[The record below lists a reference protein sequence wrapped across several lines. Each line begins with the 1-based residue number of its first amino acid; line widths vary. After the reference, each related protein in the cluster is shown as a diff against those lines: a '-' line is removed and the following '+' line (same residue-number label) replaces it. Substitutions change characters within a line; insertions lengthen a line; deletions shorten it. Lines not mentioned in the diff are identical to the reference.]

1 MELFLT
7 THYLWCT
14 VQHLNLFFLG
24 FGYMYVHIFFWFV
37 FLTHLCHSIPF
48 FGTCFECVVV
58 LVSWFRGQIWRS
70 FLFFFFLRFNSVQ
83 AALSR
88 CLTHKD
94 CWDQPLPEPQS
105 QPQKSEKNTRR
116 SATCSTVDANL
127 KFTEHG
133 AFILYDSPWLHR
145 SPIQMEKP
153 KAEKWRASETSTA

>member
-70 FLFFFFLRFNSVQ
+70 FFFFFAIQFRSSCTLEVLDTQRLLGPTVAS
-83 AALSR
+83 
-88 CLTHKD
+88 
-94 CWDQPLPEPQS
+94 EPQS

>member
-1 MELFLT
+1 MVHSSALKLVFSWLWVYVCTYILLVWVLNTLVSLYSFFRHLFRVRSCSCL
-7 THYLWCT
+7 
-14 VQHLNLFFLG
+14 VISGLNLAFF
-24 FGYMYVHIFFWFV
+24 
-37 FLTHLCHSIPF
+37 S
-48 FGTCFECVVV
+48 
-58 LVSWFRGQIWRS
+58 
-70 FLFFFFLRFNSVQ
+70 FFLRFNSVQ

>member
-1 MELFLT
+1 MVHSSALKLVFSW
-7 THYLWCT
+7 LWVYVCT
-14 VQHLNLFFLG
+14 YILLVCVLN
-24 FGYMYVHIFFWFV
+24 
-37 FLTHLCHSIPF
+37 T
-48 FGTCFECVVV
+48 
-58 LVSWFRGQIWRS
+58 LVSLYSFFRHLFRVRS
-70 FLFFFFLRFNSVQ
+70 CTCLVISGSNLAFFFFFFFFAIQFRSSCTLEVLDTQRLLGPTVAS
-83 AALSR
+83 
-88 CLTHKD
+88 
-94 CWDQPLPEPQS
+94 EPQS